1 MVIQR
6 HDVVGTCD
14 SDPIELILHRRLHH
28 HRMTYRRR
36 RLHFSATN
44 DDDVDFRSS
53 VDWTNYYC
61 RRRHRHLPDID
72 DESFVVVAVVAVVV
86 VWKRVSHAYYYSHS
100 RGGPDSISES
110 TMIYGGS
117 RRFHGSLV
125 VVVGC

>member
-61 RRRHRHLPDID
+61 RRHRHLLDID